1 MWIIFKFFG
10 LLIGWNK
17 WLMARRQKSTG
28 TSIKR
33 NRSYIRLP
41 LKHDIAFSF
50 HPETSMDRLFKSLG
64 VSLELEVGDKDFD
77 RKVYVGTNSAVLVKS
92 ISQNEALREHIKF
105 LFKDLALHVK
115 ADAGVIEAKFYGER
129 RDLDKSLEALKHLAD
144 WINDFSAKEVPKLR
158 DPHFIRLL
166 AVEFWIT
173 GFAFYG
179 LVSWVEYS
187 FSNRLIID
195 LGPIFSWSIF
205 FFIVSFVI
213 GVPLLIRSLK
223 KSARSHQLLM
233 ENSFYL
239 LLGFPVASFFLAT
252 DLNRYMDTS
261 AKETFTVP
269 VIQRSSAF
277 NRSPRIYM
285 QRTFGHRASVSS
297 YRLKLDLSEVYGKP
311 ADQWVFVKHRY
322 FDADSADLWVG
333 SGYFGARHVEKMK
346 FD

>member
-17 WLMARRQKSTG
+17 WLWHRRQKSVG
-28 TSIKR
+28 TFIKR

-64 VSLELEVGDKDFD
+64 ISLELEVGDHDFD
-77 RKVYVGTNSAVLVKS
+77 RKVYVGSNSTELVKAIAQEES
-92 ISQNEALREHIKF
+92 LKESIKF
-105 LFKDLALHVK
+105 LFKDLALFIK

-129 RDLDKSLEALKHLAD
+129 RDLDKSVEALKHLAD
-144 WINDFSAKEVPKLR
+144 WVNNFPLKQIPKLR

-179 LVSWVEYS
+179 FVSWIEYS

-195 LGPIFSWSIF
+195 IGPIFSWAIGIF
-205 FFIVSFVI
+205 ILSLVI
-213 GVPLLIRSLK
+213 GVPLIIGTLRRS
-223 KSARSHQLLM
+223 SRSHQILM
-233 ENSFYL
+233 ENSLYL
-239 LLGFPVASFFLAT
+239 LLGFPLASFFLAT
-252 DLNRYMDTS
+252 DLNRSMDNS
-261 AKETFTVP
+261 IRETYTVA
-269 VIQRSSAF
+269 VTRRSSSYTRTRRPF
-277 NRSPRIYM
+277 FRRSY
-285 QRTFGHRASVSS
+285 SS
-297 YRLKLDLSEVYGKP
+297 YSWITGYTVKVDMTEIYGRP
-311 ADQWVFVKHRY
+311 AEHSMRVNWKDY
-322 FDADSADLWVG
+322 DASSADLRVG
-333 SGYFGARHVEKMK
+333 QGYLGARHVDKVR